1 MFLTSLYR
9 GVRLALFACTL
20 AIPASVGFAQSVT
33 LQGHMPPILNS
44 AQRLNR
50 VNAAEQVS
58 LALVLPLRNQ
68 AELDRSLGHRREIR
82 LILSPP

>member
-1 MFLTSLYR
+1 MFFKSLHH

-33 LQGHMPPILNS
+33 LQGHMPPLLNS

-50 VNAAEQVS
+50 VNANEQVA
-58 LALVLPLRNQ
+58 LALVLPLRNPDQ
-68 AELDRSLGHRREIR
+68 LAQLLHR
-82 LILSPP
+82 LYTPGD